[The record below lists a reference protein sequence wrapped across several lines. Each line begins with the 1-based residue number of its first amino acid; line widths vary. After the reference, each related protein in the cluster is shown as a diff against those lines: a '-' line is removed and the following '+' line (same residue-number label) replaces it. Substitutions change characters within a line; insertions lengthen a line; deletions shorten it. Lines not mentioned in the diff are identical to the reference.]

1 MDIYFD
7 MAKIIRLTESDLEKI
22 VKQVLKE
29 QSTLKFKKIDFK
41 QQSNPS
47 DYLGKGAGY
56 ERQNFPERSTPNIVT
71 IPYKCL
77 PQGMSSLANYVRI
90 HKNELMNKLQVDEKT
105 LLIMAK
111 AAMGII
117 GRESTFDAGTDFKD
131 EAVEFLTSVG
141 LGVIPQG
148 AQSVYNSVRKLGGK
162 SPQQMSLGPAQFTKD
177 TWNTYG
183 LDKKIGPYDESFNM
197 INQGLG
203 ALHRINDDYKL
214 ALKTGTGTGPSV
226 NPIAVKQGKIK
237 SLKGTGNNAFDLA
250 IVSHNMAGLINKWCQ
265 TSDPN
270 YAGPCNQ
277 KVYQPFK
284 ETKPEIKANVY
295 TDKQI
300 VNYFPN
306 KGSAGLTSIGY
317 LEEVTNYINKFN
329 CFTI

>member
-1 MDIYFD
+1 M
-7 MAKIIRLTESDLEKI
+7 KIIKLTESDLKKI
-22 VKQVLKE
+22 VKRVISE
-29 QSTLKFKKIDFK
+29 QSIMGNKFDFK

-47 DYLGKGAGY
+47 DYLGKGRGF
-56 ERQNFPERSTPNIVT
+56 ERQNNPERFAPKIVT
-71 IPYKCL
+71 VPYKCL
-77 PQGMSSLANYVRI
+77 PQGLSVLANYIRT
-90 HKNELMNKLQVDEKT
+90 HKNKLMKELQVDEKT
-105 LLIMAK
+105 LLVMAK

-117 GRESTFDAGTDFKD
+117 GRESTFDTGTEFKD
-131 EAVEFLTSVG
+131 EASEFLMSVG
-141 LGVIPQG
+141 LGFIPQG
-148 AQSVYNSVRKLGGK
+148 FQAAWNVGNKLRGRE
-162 SPQQMSLGPAQFTKD
+162 PQQMSLGPAQFTKD

-226 NPIAVKQGKIK
+226 NPIAVRQGKIK
-237 SLKGTGNNAFDLA
+237 SLNGTGNNALDLA
-250 IVSHNMAGLINKWCQ
+250 IVSHNMAGLINKWCE

-284 ETKPEIKANVY
+284 TTKPELKVNVY

-317 LEEVTNYINKFN
+317 LEEVAGSINKFN

>member
-1 MDIYFD
+1 M
-7 MAKIIRLTESDLEKI
+7 KIIKLTESDLKKI
-22 VKQVLKE
+22 VKRVISE
-29 QSTLKFKKIDFK
+29 QSIMGNKFDFK

-47 DYLGKGAGY
+47 DYLGKGRGF
-56 ERQNFPERSTPNIVT
+56 ERQNNSERFAPKIVT
-71 IPYKCL
+71 VPYKCL
-77 PQGMSSLANYVRI
+77 PQGLSALANYIRI
-90 HKNELMNKLQVDEKT
+90 HKNKLMKELQVDEKT
-105 LLIMAK
+105 LLVMAK

-117 GRESTFDAGTDFKD
+117 GRESTFDTGTAFKD
-131 EAVEFLTSVG
+131 EASEFLMSVG
-141 LGVIPQG
+141 LGFIPQG
-148 AQSVYNSVRKLGGK
+148 FQAAWNVGNKLRGK
-162 SPQQMSLGPAQFTKD
+162 EPQQMSLGPAQFTKD

-214 ALKTGTGTGPSV
+214 ALKTETGTGPSV
-226 NPIAVKQGKIK
+226 NPIAVRQGKIK
-237 SLKGTGNNAFDLA
+237 SLNGTGNNALDLA
-250 IVSHNMAGLINKWCQ
+250 IVSHNMAGLINKWCE

-284 ETKPEIKANVY
+284 TTKPELKVNVF

-300 VNYFPN
+300 ANYFPN

-317 LEEVTNYINKFN
+317 LEEVTGNINKFN

>member
-1 MDIYFD
+1 MKKVI
-7 MAKIIRLTESDLEKI
+7 KITESDLEKI
-22 VKQVLKE
+22 IRKVISEQTIMGKE
-29 QSTLKFKKIDFK
+29 LDFK
-41 QQSNPS
+41 QQPSNRS
-47 DYLGKGAGY
+47 DYLGKGAGF
-56 ERQNFPERSTPNIVT
+56 ERQNFPERSTPKIVT
-71 IPYKCL
+71 VPYRCL
-77 PQGMSSLANYVRI
+77 PQGMSSFANYVRI
-90 HKNELMNKLQVDEKT
+90 HKHELMRDLQVDEKT

-111 AAMGII
+111 ASMGII
-117 GRESTFDAGTDFKD
+117 GRETTFGEGTDFKD

-141 LGVIPQG
+141 LGFIPQS
-148 AQSVYNSVRKLGGK
+148 AQSGWNKLRSMRGK
-162 SPQQMSLGPAQFTKD
+162 SPQQMSLGPAQFTRD
-177 TWNTYG
+177 TWNSYG
-183 LDKKIGPYDESFNM
+183 LDKKIGSYDESFNA
-197 INQGLG
+197 ISQGLG
-203 ALHRINDDYKL
+203 TIHRINDDYKL

-237 SLKGTGNNAFDLA
+237 SLNGTGNNALDLA

-284 ETKPEIKANVY
+284 DSKPEIKINVY

-306 KGSAGLTSIGY
+306 KKSGNLTSIGY
-317 LEEVTNYINKFN
+317 LEEVANYINKFN